1 MHVSIEEP
9 QLHLWTR
16 DEYSRMADAGLFD
29 GKRVELIEGRIFEMP
44 SMKSAHATSLTLS
57 KQALEKILGG
67 NYFLRIQMPLNSGE
81 ISQPEPDIA
90 VIAGAVRDY
99 TDEHP
104 RTAVL
109 VVEIADSSL
118 MHDRTEKVKVC
129 AKAGIQEYW
138 IVNLLDCR
146 LEVYRNPITDDAST
160 SGFNYPGHVIL
171 KPGDFV
177 SPLAVPSAKL
187 AVADLLP

>member
-1 MHVSIEEP
+1 MHASIEEP
-9 QLHLWTR
+9 QVHLWTR
-16 DEYSRMADAGLFD
+16 DEYSKIADAGLFD

-44 SMKSAHATSLTLS
+44 PMKSAHATSLTLS
-57 KQALEKILGG
+57 KQGLEKILGG
-67 NYFLRIQMPLNSGE
+67 NYFVRIQMPLSTGE

-90 VIAGAVRDY
+90 VIAGTVRDY

-109 VVEIADSSL
+109 IVEIADSSL
-118 MHDRTEKVKVC
+118 IHDRSEKVIVY
-129 AKAGIQEYW
+129 AKASIQEYW
-138 IVNLLDCR
+138 IVNLLDR
-146 LEVYRNPITDDAST
+146 QLEVYRNPTTDDASS
-160 SGFNYPGHVIL
+160 SGFNYPGRVIL

-177 SPLAVPSAKL
+177 SPLVVPGAKI